1 MYLIEWKGKKKSNIR
16 QREREM
22 KSYWIVIIISVYH
35 KRVLLTK
42 LYSKRK
48 QAAYIFLSAF
58 CLFSH
63 ETSFLFAS
71 GKKSVAPAPVFFE
84 RAQEVN
90 WVDFLSRLACIE
102 LRRSQNLAWSHFPYE
117 HYYFFKFCPISFRQ
131 LLHLFNIFDEIYEL
145 KKLCENSCELP

>member
-16 QREREM
+16 QREM

-48 QAAYIFLSAF
+48 QAAYICLSAF

-63 ETSFLFAS
+63 ETSFLSAS
-71 GKKSVAPAPVFFE
+71 GKKIRGTCTCFFWE
-84 RAQEVN
+84 STGSK
-90 WVDFLSRLACIE
+90 LSRFFIASGLHWITTISE
-102 LRRSQNLAWSHFPYE
+102 PRLISFPLL
-117 HYYFFKFCPISFRQ
+117 HIIFLNFCPISFRQ